1 MSPLDLSAQD
11 IGQALRIETKVKS
24 RPIRGT
30 ILEVVVR
37 PDHVVVTLQHAYGT
51 KSHLLT
57 ESDEVSVDA

>member
-30 ILEVVVR
+30 ILEVVNR
-37 PDHVVVTLQHAYGT
+37 PDHVFVMLQHAYGT

-57 ESDEVSVDA
+57 DRDEVSFDA